1 MMRWL
6 RSARDLST
14 FILSVLTGFALTVDA
29 YVGGTHAARFALVL
43 IGLNAIH
50 ALLYP
55 RFRVFRELT
64 LYGMFIA
71 YMLVTLLWTDD
82 FLLGLGTVLRAA
94 NFALIVLLLSG
105 LFSYH
110 DLTAVLQ
117 GLVVGFLLGAGW
129 YAVMERFPLVFPEGF
144 SYNTMAGMYL
154 FGLFITVV
162 CGWYR
167 GSRVVPI
174 VLSVVLVVHIA
185 ATTSI
190 KTNLGMALGVSVAV
204 LIYFTDSI
212 KLLARNFALLILFG
226 AGIAYFIASNEA
238 LYHRIEGGL
247 TRVSLGAQILAARED
262 TSGSVGFDTRRYW
275 ETEGLKGWTRNPVLG
290 YGVEAF
296 RADYGNT
303 SHSTVIDLLYNA
315 GLVGFG
321 LFFGIFVSIA
331 WRLYRAS
338 VPAVRGFRAVAI
350 AGLVCYLFMSLSATL
365 YYDTFVAAFVA
376 IGAGVLARFASRPPQ
391 ITAARVGASAP

>member
-29 YVGGTHAARFALVL
+29 YVGGPHAARFAVVL

-154 FGLFITVV
+154 FGL
-162 CGWYR
+162 
-167 GSRVVPI
+167 
-174 VLSVVLVVHIA
+174 
-185 ATTSI
+185 
-190 KTNLGMALGVSVAV
+190 
-204 LIYFTDSI
+204 
-212 KLLARNFALLILFG
+212 
-226 AGIAYFIASNEA
+226 
-238 LYHRIEGGL
+238 
-247 TRVSLGAQILAARED
+247 
-262 TSGSVGFDTRRYW
+262 
-275 ETEGLKGWTRNPVLG
+275 
-290 YGVEAF
+290 
-296 RADYGNT
+296 
-303 SHSTVIDLLYNA
+303 
-315 GLVGFG
+315 
-321 LFFGIFVSIA
+321 
-331 WRLYRAS
+331 
-338 VPAVRGFRAVAI
+338 
-350 AGLVCYLFMSLSATL
+350 
-365 YYDTFVAAFVA
+365 
-376 IGAGVLARFASRPPQ
+376 
-391 ITAARVGASAP
+391 